1 MRREIKSVFCAITI
15 MATAII
21 PLSGQNPGGVIVDGN
36 RKTDIIEPVVTPQV
50 PVKAA
55 KAVGNQASSSTAAA
69 KKANKEVA
77 PRVVFA
83 PTNNRDPFLSMEEV
97 DSIEKARLAEQKR
110 IAEERRRMEELERQR
125 RAELERQRR
134 LEEELK
140 RNPARAI
147 IDKITIDGILG
158 TEAIVNGEI
167 VGVNGTVLGAK
178 VVKVSDDS
186 VTFVYKGQR
195 FVKKLPLM

>member
-1 MRREIKSVFCAITI
+1 MKIYLNITLLVSIMTVAALPVYAQGIVVDADKKS
-15 MATAII
+15 
-21 PLSGQNPGGVIVDGN
+21 
-36 RKTDIIEPVVTPQV
+36 DIIEPISAPQV

-55 KAVGNQASSSTAAA
+55 KATKGTKTAGKAAPAAA
-69 KKANKEVA
+69 KKADKEAA

-83 PTNNRDPFLSMEEV
+83 PTNNRDPFLSKEEV
-97 DSIEKARLAEQKR
+97 ESIEKARLAEQKR
-110 IAEERRRMEELERQR
+110 IADERKRLEELEKQR
-125 RAELERQRR
+125 RAEAEKQRL

-147 IDKITIDGILG
+147 INKITIDGILG
-158 TEAIVNGEI
+158 TEAIVNGEV
-167 VGVNGTVLGAK
+167 VGKGDTILGARI
-178 VVKVSDDS
+178 VKVTDDS

>member
-1 MRREIKSVFCAITI
+1 MRIELKIVFCAIVMLTASI
-15 MATAII
+15 M
-21 PLSGQNPGGVIVDGN
+21 PLRAQNSARVIVDAE
-36 RKTDIIEPVVTPQV
+36 RKTDIIEPVAMPKV

-55 KAVGNQASSSTAAA
+55 KAVGNQASSSTAAV
-69 KKANKEVA
+69 KKENKESA

-83 PTNNRDPFLSMEEV
+83 PTNSRDPFLSMEEV
-97 DSIEKARLAEQKR
+97 ESIKKARLAEQKR
-110 IAEERRRMEELERQR
+110 IADERKRLEELERQR

-140 RNPARAI
+140 RNPARAV
-147 IDKITIDGILG
+147 IDKITVDGILG
-158 TEAIVNGEI
+158 TEAIVNGEV
-167 VGVNGTVLGAK
+167 VGVNGRVLGAR
-178 VVKVSDDS
+178 VIKVSDDS